1 MSRINLSAL
10 IALGLALVAL
20 DALVTVASATDVKIT
35 CTAPTKNTDGTDIT
49 AAQGALTFNLY
60 GGLQGQT
67 KQKLVTGATS
77 CSFTRTAVAFG
88 TQEYQ
93 ATAVALG
100 VESPASNTA
109 STVVPPPTP
118 GPPTNTVVVTL
129 VAYEMRGS
137 TATNDL
143 RMVRVGRVYEGTSC
157 LQTTVAVGGKK
168 YQQLPDRAVVND
180 MALEQLSKA
189 PKASPVLWGFCG

>member
-1 MSRINLSAL
+1 MHPLNWSSRTLRIISLVL
-10 IALGLALVAL
+10 IFLLAFMVARLVH
-20 DALVTVASATDVKIT
+20 ATDVKVT
-35 CTAPTKNTDGTDIT
+35 CTAPTTNTDGTPIT
-49 AAQGALTFNLY
+49 SAQGALTFNLY

-100 VESPASNTA
+100 MESALSNIASV
-109 STVVPPPTP
+109 VVPPPTP
-118 GPPTNTVVVTL
+118 GAPTNTVVVTL

-137 TATNDL
+137 SATGDL
-143 RMVRVGRVYEGTSC
+143 RMVSVGYVAEGTQC
-157 LQTTVAVGGKK
+157 MQTSATVGKIV
-168 YQQLPDRAVVND
+168 YQQIDKRSVDVYNA
-180 MALEQLSKA
+180 LSKL
-189 PKASPVLWGFCG
+189 PPVMWARCG